1 MVNGDPR
8 YREVILDNLRRID
21 RERGFV
27 TNEQVRRAAPLL
39 GVTERHVR
47 KLIRKKTKDR
57 EGPWKPD
64 DRVIDVFYATK
75 GNIAATVAECERL
88 RIPIPVQERQAQRA
102 FERFVDRTLI
112 GGARGGV
119 DGFRKSMLTVPVHV
133 PHRNAEH
140 DMDHTVA
147 PVLLR
152 PEGAQEKPWQPWV
165 SSLQDRYSGLFLA
178 AYLSADQPNSDDSME
193 TLALGVEGITLRD
206 GTFAGGVPDLLLT
219 DRGGDFLATAANIGL
234 IGDFRVERRVTG
246 PRQPQANGSVERLQG
261 VWQQKAMTRL
271 PGFVFGDRDSYE
283 RKRADAERKPSRL
296 LTFDQFRMV
305 FADAIERYNE
315 DHIPRR
321 DGASAA
327 AQYAAC
333 PHPIRR
339 ADPRAL
345 RLALMTVG
353 VHRKVDADGI
363 EFRGHKYW
371 GDCLA
376 DHVGRSVEIRA
387 MRRNEDFIEVLVG
400 GSHIGRVGLAKDQ
413 TDASRGR
420 LVGKRLAQ
428 QQRHAAHVRQGD
440 IINAEKVREF
450 LSDLGV
456 PEEDL
461 PEVPPAPGQEN
472 EQQPSGR
479 RKVATSSQQRK
490 ARAKATTD
498 LTDHIDGASSPDS
511 NGRKKRSNG
520 NGHGTPT
527 DTAPASPDALTRDGR
542 ATATTALLDLI
553 EASEN

>member
-1 MVNGDPR
+1 M
-8 YREVILDNLRRID
+8 
-21 RERGFV
+21 
-27 TNEQVRRAAPLL
+27 
-39 GVTERHVR
+39 
-47 KLIRKKTKDR
+47 
-57 EGPWKPD
+57 
-64 DRVIDVFYATK
+64 IDVFYATK
-75 GNIAATVAECERL
+75 GNIVATVAECERL
-88 RIPIPVQERQAQRA
+88 RIPIPVKERQAQRA

-112 GGARGGV
+112 GGAREGV

-152 PEGAQEKPWQPWV
+152 PEGNQEKPWQPWV

-261 VWQQKAMTRL
+261 VWQQMAMTRL

-345 RLALMTVG
+345 RLALMTVSD
-353 VHRKVDADGI
+353 HRKVDGDGI

-371 GDCLA
+371 DACLA
-376 DHVGRSVEIRA
+376 DHVGRTVEVRA
-387 MRRNEDFIEVLVG
+387 MRRNEDFIEVFLRRI
-400 GSHIGRVGLAKDQ
+400 HIGRVGLAKDQ

-428 QQRHAAHVRQGD
+428 EKRHAAHVRQGD
-440 IINAEKVREF
+440 IINARKVRTF

-456 PEEDL
+456 PEDEL
-461 PEVPPAPGQEN
+461 PEVPPALGEDD
-472 EQQPSGR
+472 EQKPSGR
-479 RKVATSSQQRK
+479 RKAGTSSQQRK
-490 ARAKATTD
+490 ARAKATAE
-498 LTDHIDGASSPDS
+498 LTDHLDGHSSRNG
-511 NGRKKRSNG
+511 NGRKARSNG
-520 NGHGTPT
+520 HGSEMSNGHGRGTP
-527 DTAPASPDALTRDGR
+527 DTAAASPDALASGGR
-542 ATATTALLDLI
+542 ATATAALLALLD
-553 EASEN
+553 ASEN